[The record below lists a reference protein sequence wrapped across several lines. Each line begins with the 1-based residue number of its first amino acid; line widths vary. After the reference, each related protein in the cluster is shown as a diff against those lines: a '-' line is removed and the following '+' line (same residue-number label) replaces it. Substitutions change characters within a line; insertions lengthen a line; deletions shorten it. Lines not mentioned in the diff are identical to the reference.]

1 METGPV
7 AQPGA
12 LCDASSMQS
21 VHRLSSKPPQNPSG
35 PTPGAYLEAD
45 CSTLTSWSRPP
56 SSCTNYSLLPS
67 TLNLSKVHTHEHRM
81 HIRVSTCSLGGG
93 VGEGRAVIKKPA
105 SFSPEYDLCT
115 AQVRSCTALQW
126 LPTLLGATGRASQR
140 PPARPLRPLTS
151 LRASLLLRFLHRGS
165 FLPQGLGTC
174 CSCPPLR
181 VSTTFLS

>member
-93 VGEGRAVIKKPA
+93 VGEGRAVIEKPA
-105 SFSPEYDLCT
+105 SFSPRTISVQRKSDHAQLSSGSPRCSEQPAGRHNGHQPAHYDL
-115 AQVRSCTALQW
+115 
-126 LPTLLGATGRASQR
+126 
-140 PPARPLRPLTS
+140 
-151 LRASLLLRFLHRGS
+151 
-165 FLPQGLGTC
+165 
-174 CSCPPLR
+174 
-181 VSTTFLS
+181 